1 MSLAPQEI
9 ARRRIVF
16 VSRSM
21 TGESL
26 RHARAIKSLA
36 GVCLLG
42 ISEHLPGDHV
52 EQVFEGLAC
61 VRDAHDPNQLIA
73 AAREL
78 AKKHGGLDRI
88 VTTQEPLLESVARA
102 NEPLGLQ
109 GLSVATVR
117 RVLDKS
123 RLKPILERAGI
134 NTARDRVLTGGEDAR
149 RFVAEVGF
157 PIVLK
162 PPGGSG
168 GLATWCIRSAEQLE
182 LALELM
188 QPSAENAVLAEEY
201 LRGQEL
207 CIDTIT
213 IANEPR
219 FHSICY
225 YRPSIL
231 EALEDPRIQWSCVMP
246 RDISGDVYRE
256 FIERGLAAVRALSI
270 GNAMT
275 HMEGFLVEGGVRFTD
290 ATLRPAGARIGPML
304 GYAYEFDPYVAWAR
318 VAVDGCFD
326 GPWER
331 KYAVGTIFLRGLG
344 SGLVKEVHGMESVE
358 LQIRDS
364 LADVRL
370 PRVGAAKSVTYTGD
384 GYITV
389 RHPETQAVEDALEF
403 IARTVEITYSHP
415 ESRVP
420 SGEADREQWKERLQ
434 YFDRQL
440 YKPAWENDSPPAI
453 SEGNSHDRKKK
464 LASSRRM
471 SSSSCGGG
479 RCQTTNIL
487 RSSNGL

>member
-16 VSRSM
+16 VSRNM

-26 RHARAIKSLA
+26 RHAQAIKSLA

-42 ISEHLPGDHV
+42 ISEHLPDDHGQ
-52 EQVFEGLAC
+52 QVFEEVAC
-61 VRDAHDPNQLIA
+61 VRHAHDPNQLIA

-78 AKKHGGLDRI
+78 ARKHGELDRI

-102 NEPLGLQ
+102 SEALGLQ

-123 RLKPILERAGI
+123 CLKPILKLAGI
-134 NTARDRVLTGGEDAR
+134 NTARDQVLTSIEDAR
-149 RFVAEVGF
+149 RFVEDVSF

-162 PPGGSG
+162 PLGGSG
-168 GLATWCIRSAEQLE
+168 GLATWCIRTAEQLE
-182 LALELM
+182 MALELM
-188 QPSAENAVLAEEY
+188 QPSAENAMLAEEY
-201 LRGQEL
+201 LRGEEL

-213 IANEPR
+213 IANEPQ
-219 FHSICY
+219 FYSICY

-231 EALEDPRIQWSCVMP
+231 EALEDPRIQWTCVMP
-246 RDISGDVYRE
+246 REINGDRYRE
-256 FIERGLAAVRALSI
+256 FIEQGLAAIRALSI

-275 HMEGFLVEGGVRFTD
+275 HMEGFLVEEGVRFTD
-290 ATLRPAGARIGPML
+290 GTLRPAGARVGPML
-304 GYAYEFDPYVAWAR
+304 GLAYDVDAHRAWAR

-344 SGLVKEVHGMESVE
+344 SGVVKEVHGMESVE
-358 LQIRDS
+358 SQIGDS

-370 PRVGAAKSVTYTGD
+370 PRVGAAMSATYTGD

-389 RHPETQAVEDALEF
+389 RHFETQAVEDALDF

-415 ESRVP
+415 ESPVP
-420 SGEADREQWKERLQ
+420 PGMAAGEQWKERLQ
-434 YFDRQL
+434 YFDKQL
-440 YKPAWENDSPPAI
+440 YKPAWENDSLPAT
-453 SEGNSHDRKKK
+453 SEG
-464 LASSRRM
+464 
-471 SSSSCGGG
+471 
-479 RCQTTNIL
+479 
-487 RSSNGL
+487 